1 MSRGLDRSGDLD
13 TKAEFFEVE
22 GRTEARGLRAAR
34 PWKAA
39 PAAGLDRPVAVIGVF
54 DGVHVGHKS
63 LLKKGLVLA
72 RERRAPL
79 VAVTFWP
86 HPDRVVRRSGGKG
99 GLLTT
104 LDEKA
109 TLLRAAGAQRVLAL
123 KFTEQVAAVE
133 PEAFFTGALVEALGC
148 QAVVVGFN
156 FTFGRGARGDA
167 LLLAELGK
175 TAGVEVV
182 VHPAVRIR
190 GQVVSSSAVR
200 QALREGDVEGAALL
214 LGRPHS
220 LVGTVSRG
228 RGRGQTLGFPT
239 ANVEYAAEVLCPAT
253 GVYVCSLAR
262 GDVAPD
268 DLSRALPSVAN
279 LGFRPTFT
287 SSEGA
292 RTAPG
297 LEVHVLAGEPPVY
310 GERVRVFFH
319 RRLRAERTFSGPEEL
334 AAQISRD
341 RDRALAFFG
350 LGLGRSVRPELAPG
364 EVGVLE

>member
-1 MSRGLDRSGDLD
+1 LSRCPDSGRDMD
-13 TKAEFFEVE
+13 AKTEFLEVK
-22 GRTEARGLRAAR
+22 GGTEARGLRAAS
-34 PWKAA
+34 PWEAA
-39 PAAGLDRPVAVIGVF
+39 PPVGSDRPVAAIGVF
-54 DGVHVGHKS
+54 DGVHVGHRS
-63 LLKKGLVLA
+63 LLRRGLVLA
-72 RERRAPL
+72 RERKAPL

-86 HPDRVVRRSGGKG
+86 HPDRVVRRDGGKG

-104 LDEKA
+104 LGDKA
-109 TLLRAAGAQRVLAL
+109 ALLQAAGAQRVLAL

-133 PEAFFTGALVEALGC
+133 PEPFFTETLVETLGC

-167 LLLAELGK
+167 ALLAELGK
-175 TAGVEVV
+175 AAGVEVII
-182 VHPAVRIR
+182 HPAVRIR

-200 QALREGDVEGAALL
+200 QALREGDVERATLL

-228 RGRGQTLGFPT
+228 YGRGQSLGFPT
-239 ANVEYAAEVLCPAT
+239 ANVEYPGEVLCPAT

-268 DLSRALPSVAN
+268 DLSQALPSVAN
-279 LGFRPTFT
+279 LGFRPTFAPPDG
-287 SSEGA
+287 EG
-292 RTAPG
+292 TPPG
-297 LEVHVLAGEPPVY
+297 LEVHVLAGEPPGY

-319 RRLRAERTFSGPEEL
+319 RRLRAERTFSSPEEL

-341 RDRALAFFG
+341 RERALAFFG
-350 LGLGRSVRPELAPG
+350 VDLGRGDRPQLAPG
-364 EVGVLE
+364 QVGVLE